1 MKKPLLLITALGLS
15 LHALAKPNILFIT
28 VDDMN
33 TDSLGIY
40 GCPVPDT
47 TPRLD
52 ALAAEGMRFEY
63 AHVQVPNCSPSRNVL
78 QTGRYP
84 QNSGVEGFY
93 DVDVDFPILP
103 DLLQRAGYRTGIWGK
118 VADTTPLSRYRWD
131 KVMQSTGGPG
141 SIKSVK
147 EVKRL
152 TSTFIADSQ
161 RAKKP
166 FYFVV
171 NISDPHHPLYSTAGA
186 KKKSHDKF
194 PPSRIYKASE
204 IVVPG
209 FLADIP
215 KVREDVA
222 NYYSSVRRADDL
234 IGAALDA
241 LEESGAA
248 DNTIVMFLS
257 DHGMPFPFA
266 KTNLYHHSTRTPWL
280 VRAPGLT
287 KPGSVDREHMISAI
301 DFMPTILEL
310 SGITPPKGL
319 DGRSFASLLRGESQ
333 GGREIVF
340 KEFHEN
346 AGGMRN
352 PMRAVETKRF
362 GYIFN
367 PWSDGKRV
375 FKSATI
381 YQPSYKAMQAAARN
395 NPAIAARIKHF
406 NHRAVE
412 EFYDYEKDPD
422 ALNNLID
429 DPAYADEIATL
440 RDALEAWMVEM
451 NDVALPVFRN
461 RYDVSARR
469 AFLAEQ
475 QSASDARRA
484 AGGPRKRK

>member
-152 TSTFIADSQ
+152 TEKFIADSQ

-171 NISDPHHPLYSTAGA
+171 NISDPHHPLYSTQSGQ
-186 KKKSHDKF
+186 
-194 PPSRIYKASE
+194 E
-204 IVVPG
+204 
-209 FLADIP
+209 
-215 KVREDVA
+215 
-222 NYYSSVRRADDL
+222 
-234 IGAALDA
+234 
-241 LEESGAA
+241 EESRQVPA
-248 DNTIVMFLS
+248 L
-257 DHGMPFPFA
+257 
-266 KTNLYHHSTRTPWL
+266 TNL
-280 VRAPGLT
+280 
-287 KPGSVDREHMISAI
+287 
-301 DFMPTILEL
+301 
-310 SGITPPKGL
+310 
-319 DGRSFASLLRGESQ
+319 
-333 GGREIVF
+333 
-340 KEFHEN
+340 
-346 AGGMRN
+346 
-352 PMRAVETKRF
+352 
-362 GYIFN
+362 
-367 PWSDGKRV
+367 
-375 FKSATI
+375 
-381 YQPSYKAMQAAARN
+381 
-395 NPAIAARIKHF
+395 
-406 NHRAVE
+406 
-412 EFYDYEKDPD
+412 
-422 ALNNLID
+422 
-429 DPAYADEIATL
+429 
-440 RDALEAWMVEM
+440 
-451 NDVALPVFRN
+451 
-461 RYDVSARR
+461 
-469 AFLAEQ
+469 
-475 QSASDARRA
+475 
-484 AGGPRKRK
+484 